1 MDDDTMVSHIEA
13 ILHENAVS
21 LTGLEREQARAPD
34 VLEDERYAAATRVAR
49 DLDAAKPRSRHG
61 QGQPQFR

>member
-1 MDDDTMVSHIEA
+1 MVSHIEA

-34 VLEDERYAAATRVAR
+34 VLEDERYAAATQVAR
-49 DLDAAKPRSRHG
+49 DLDAAAKSRSHRHG
-61 QGQPQFR
+61 